1 MGATTA
7 NADPVVLKQL
17 YGDIR
22 IRQQFYVI
30 VQFARGDGARAFFF
44 HLRRTGRA
52 QAQIKVSSRQGELV
66 SRGFEQVVGE
76 DGNRGFSFDHSLGR
90 RQLPQKFE
98 LADRDLH
105 RCGSRR
111 NRFHRHKN
119 QVPHCAVLLL
129 LLSYIK
135 RKTYKT
141 SSNSRRFGKVEIRR
155 KLLASTAFRPAP
167 HVGNKGP
174 RLQWLMNTSF
184 FRLGSRCSCTAST
197 PAPQPWTGKTALLCG
212 NRLPHRVLSA

>member
-22 IRQQFYVI
+22 IRQQLYVI

-44 HLRRTGRA
+44 YLRRTRRA
-52 QAQIKVSSRQGELV
+52 QAQIKVGSRQGELV

-111 NRFHRHKN
+111 NRFHRHKTKS
-119 QVPHCAVLLL
+119 PIARHYFCYFLISKEKPIKPAV
-129 LLSYIK
+129 
-135 RKTYKT
+135 TA
-141 SSNSRRFGKVEIRR
+141 G
-155 KLLASTAFRPAP
+155 ASEKWKSGASCWRAP
-167 HVGNKGP
+167 HSG
-174 RLQWLMNTSF
+174 QHLM
-184 FRLGSRCSCTAST
+184 LEIG
-197 PAPQPWTGKTALLCG
+197 APT
-212 NRLPHRVLSA
+212 LSG